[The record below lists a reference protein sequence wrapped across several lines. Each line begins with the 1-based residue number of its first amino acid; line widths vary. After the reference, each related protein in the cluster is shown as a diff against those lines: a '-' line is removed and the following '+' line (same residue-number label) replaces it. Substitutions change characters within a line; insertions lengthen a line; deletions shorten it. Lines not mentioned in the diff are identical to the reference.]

1 MLLSTAISVD
11 TLKLLICYNPNATF
25 SKPQEKRFGSGLLA
39 IKPCFLL
46 LQYVFFAAGRRK
58 PRD

>member
-25 SKPQEKRFGSGLLA
+25 SKPQEKP

-46 LQYVFFAAGRRK
+46 LQYVFFEAGGRKRR
-58 PRD
+58 D